1 MGAREREIDMISL
14 AVCCRWLEGV
24 MNMTILLTPSRH
36 IKANRTMST
45 RRPLYFICC
54 IDIYSTYRRQ
64 TDSKNGKI
72 LTGMSEA

>member
-1 MGAREREIDMISL
+1 MGARERERDRISL
-14 AVCCRWLEGV
+14 AVCCQWLEGV